1 MVRQHQ
7 TTEERHCN
15 HQHRR
20 DEARDQERQQIT
32 WWNTYQRQR
41 RHHANH
47 TAGEGEQVFVDPQ
60 VTLGSNR
67 HRTRTNDASENPRSR
82 HVQVGKR
89 QTTQHRQWGGDDP
102 TVHVGHSSRMLAF
115 LIAASAFAGWID
127 AVIGGGGLVLIP
139 ILMATTGMPA
149 ASVLA
154 TNKVAAISGTA
165 SAAVSLVRRVG
176 VPKFTWIYALI
187 AGITAALGATAVSLI
202 DDSIANPIII
212 TLLIAVGIFVVVKPT
227 FGTTGERRVSSIR
240 IALGIAAAALIGA
253 YDGIFGPGT
262 GMFLIMAFTAIFTQQ
277 FLQSAA
283 MAKVVNTATN
293 LGALIVFG
301 LGGYIDWKLALILAV
316 ANVIGAQ
323 IGTRTVLK
331 GGSKLVRVALLI
343 LVVVLCVKLLKD
355 QGAIG

>member
-1 MVRQHQ
+1 M
-7 TTEERHCN
+7 
-15 HQHRR
+15 
-20 DEARDQERQQIT
+20 
-32 WWNTYQRQR
+32 
-41 RHHANH
+41 
-47 TAGEGEQVFVDPQ
+47 
-60 VTLGSNR
+60 
-67 HRTRTNDASENPRSR
+67 
-82 HVQVGKR
+82 
-89 QTTQHRQWGGDDP
+89 
-102 TVHVGHSSRMLAF
+102 
-115 LIAASAFAGWID
+115 
-127 AVIGGGGLVLIP
+127 
-139 ILMATTGMPA
+139 
-149 ASVLA
+149 
-154 TNKVAAISGTA
+154 
-165 SAAVSLVRRVG
+165 RRVG

-187 AGITAALGATAVSLI
+187 AGIAAALGATAVSLI

-240 IALGIAAAALIGA
+240 IALGFAAAALIGA

-301 LGGYIDWKLALILAV
+301 VGGYIDWKLALILAV

>member
-1 MVRQHQ
+1 M
-7 TTEERHCN
+7 
-15 HQHRR
+15 
-20 DEARDQERQQIT
+20 
-32 WWNTYQRQR
+32 
-41 RHHANH
+41 
-47 TAGEGEQVFVDPQ
+47 
-60 VTLGSNR
+60 
-67 HRTRTNDASENPRSR
+67 
-82 HVQVGKR
+82 
-89 QTTQHRQWGGDDP
+89 
-102 TVHVGHSSRMLAF
+102 
-115 LIAASAFAGWID
+115 
-127 AVIGGGGLVLIP
+127 
-139 ILMATTGMPA
+139 
-149 ASVLA
+149 
-154 TNKVAAISGTA
+154 
-165 SAAVSLVRRVG
+165 
-176 VPKFTWIYALI
+176 PKFTWIYALI
-187 AGITAALGATAVSLI
+187 AGIAAALGATAVALI

-227 FGTTGERRVSSIR
+227 FGTTGKRRVSSIR

-301 LGGYIDWKLALILAV
+301 VGGYIDWKLALILAV

>member
-1 MVRQHQ
+1 
-7 TTEERHCN
+7 
-15 HQHRR
+15 
-20 DEARDQERQQIT
+20 
-32 WWNTYQRQR
+32 
-41 RHHANH
+41 
-47 TAGEGEQVFVDPQ
+47 
-60 VTLGSNR
+60 
-67 HRTRTNDASENPRSR
+67 
-82 HVQVGKR
+82 
-89 QTTQHRQWGGDDP
+89 
-102 TVHVGHSSRMLAF
+102 MLAF

-187 AGITAALGATAVSLI
+187 AGIAAALGATAVSLI
-202 DDSIANPIII
+202 DDSVANPIII

-227 FGTTGERRVSSIR
+227 FGTTGKRRVSSIR

-331 GGSKLVRVALLI
+331 GGSKLVRIALLI